1 MGAERELIMNAAR
14 IDRCGAAID
23 PGMPFLPE
31 ALDPAAAGERLTHRL
46 AHLTG
51 GKGRIRVLAARLVR
65 HKKGRRC
72 LIEYDLGVQRPDSSS
87 ESLTL
92 LGKVRAKGTDRESV
106 LLLQEFRRSG
116 FREDAEDGISVPEAV
131 GVVPEFRMW
140 LQRKA
145 PGVPA
150 TTLLAE
156 RGGVRLAGRIAEA
169 IHKIHGA
176 GIAPRR
182 RHSMQDELR
191 ILRERIE
198 TITRAN
204 PRWSERLDRILA
216 ACARLAAAVNDPVPC
231 GIHRDF
237 YPDQVLVDGD
247 CLSIVDFDLYCEGD
261 PALDAGNFAGHLTEQ
276 ALRTLGSAD
285 ALAHREQ
292 ALEERFLQLEGERH
306 RAGVRAYAVLTLAR
320 HIWIST
326 QIPDRNACT
335 EALLELVEH
344 RLGAAGRSFRKT
356 APDRR
361 STDKA
366 TTKIEPGKSIRHQR
380 STLVRSRPARRGIF
394 PE

>member
-1 MGAERELIMNAAR
+1 MNAVR
-14 IDRCGAAID
+14 IDPCGDALD
-23 PGMPFLPE
+23 PAMPFLPE
-31 ALDPAAAGERLTHRL
+31 ALDPAAAGERLTRRL
-46 AHLTG
+46 AHMTG

-72 LIEYDLGVQRPDSSS
+72 LIEYDLRVQRPGSSS
-87 ESLTL
+87 EALTL
-92 LGKVRAKGTDRESV
+92 LGKIRAKGIDRENV
-106 LLLQEFRRSG
+106 LLLHELRRSG

-150 TTLLAE
+150 TTLFAE

-198 TITRAN
+198 AVARAN

-216 ACARLAAAVNDPVPC
+216 ACGRLAASVPDPTPC

-237 YPDQVLVDGD
+237 YPDQVIVDGD
-247 CLSIVDFDLYCEGD
+247 RLCIVDFDLYCEGD
-261 PALDAGNFAGHLTEQ
+261 PALDAGNFAGHLTEH
-276 ALRTLGSAD
+276 ALRTLGGAD

-292 ALEERFLQLEGERH
+292 ALEERFLQLAGKRC
-306 RAGVRAYAVLTLAR
+306 RGGVRAYAGLTLAR

-326 QIPDRNACT
+326 RIPDRNTYT
-335 EALLELVEH
+335 EPLLALVEH
-344 RLGAAGRSFRKT
+344 RLGAAGRSLRKT
-356 APDRR
+356 ASVRR
-361 STDKA
+361 STDQS
-366 TTKIEPGKSIRHQR
+366 TKTIESEKSIRHQR